1 MKMNNYQSPSAV
13 EPEPI
18 SKSYRASAFADA
30 KPGLAA
36 PGATPERLAHLE
48 EHGFVIIT
56 DFVGN
61 PMIPIL
67 REAGRRVTESCS
79 PDHGYSKIDCSKGY
93 VHRTERDEPWAIRG
107 LAHPAFGSPALP
119 SSTALQNC

>member
-1 MKMNNYQSPSAV
+1 MNQSASSS
-13 EPEPI
+13 ESEPI
-18 SKSYRASAFADA
+18 STSYRATAFADS
-30 KPGLAA
+30 KPELAA
-36 PGATPERLAHLE
+36 PGATAGRLAHLE

-56 DFVGN
+56 DFVDN
-61 PMIPIL
+61 PWIPIL
-67 REAGRRVTESCS
+67 REAGRRITEACA
-79 PDHGYSKIDCSKGY
+79 PAQGYSKIDCSKGY